1 MFILDY
7 IVLYNPVDSQEAENI
22 VERVVPRLAHANP
35 AVVLSAAKVIL
46 KYMDF
51 ITNNEMLR
59 SLHKKL
65 APSLITLVTSEHEI
79 AYVALRCIDL
89 IV

>member
-1 MFILDY
+1 
-7 IVLYNPVDSQEAENI
+7 

-35 AVVLSAAKVIL
+35 AVVLSTVKVIL

-51 ITNNEMLR
+51 INNAEIIR
-59 SLHKKL
+59 GLHKKL
-65 APSLITLVTSEHEI
+65 APSMITLVTSEHEI

>member
-1 MFILDY
+1 M
-7 IVLYNPVDSQEAENI
+7 
-22 VERVVPRLAHANP
+22 PRLAHANP

-51 ITNNEMLR
+51 ITNPELLR
-59 SLHKKL
+59 NLNKKL
-65 APSLITLVTSEHEI
+65 APSLITLVTSEHEVS
-79 AYVALRCIDL
+79 YVALRCINL